1 MDEIKIIGARQH
13 NLKNISVS
21 IPRNK
26 LVVITG
32 VSGSGKS
39 SLAFDTIYAEGQRR
53 YVESLSS
60 YARQF
65 MNIQKKPDVDSIDG
79 LSPAIAIEQKGT
91 NKNPRST
98 VGTVTEIYD
107 YMRLLWARVGI
118 PYSPETGLPIEAQT
132 ISVMVDKILSIPNG
146 TKLYL
151 ISPVVRAKK
160 GTHKDLLSDIQK
172 QGFQR
177 VRVDGE
183 FYDDIDEV
191 PELNK
196 NRNHTIEVV
205 VDRIIVREEI
215 KDRIT
220 DSVETAIKLSDGI
233 MICENADTKEQ
244 IIFSEKFACPVSN
257 FTITDIEP
265 RLFSFNNPAGACE
278 DCAGL
283 GFEIQYSPALIVP
296 DETKSIKGG
305 AIAPWSRDGM
315 ITQNQHL
322 VESVCDYYEIDMDI
336 PWCNLA
342 KEKQDLILYG
352 NNGEIININWN
363 GWIVKK
369 AYEGVVANL
378 QRRWLETESD
388 WQRGEIEKYQQYI
401 PCKKCAGKR
410 LNDKALCIKIDGFD
424 IIEIT
429 KLSIEQ
435 AYKWFSELKEKLS
448 PKNKEVGTPIL
459 KEIIDRLSFLND
471 VGLNYL
477 SLERSSN
484 TLSGGESQRI
494 RLASQIGTGLTGVLY
509 VLDEPSIGLHQRDN
523 DKLLLTLKKL
533 RDKGNTVIVV
543 EHDKDIMMEADY
555 IIDIGVGA
563 GVNGGNLVACGTPQ
577 QVMQNKDSLTG
588 KYLSGELEITVP
600 KKRKIGTGKSIILQ
614 GAKHNNLKNV
624 DVKIPLGTFTCITG
638 VSGSGKSSLVLDT
651 LYPHIMKEL
660 HKSKMSVGKIKSITG
675 IENIDKVIDI
685 NQSPIGRTPR
695 SNPATYVGVFDYI
708 RSWYAEMPLAKQR
721 GYTQRRFSFNVKGG
735 RCEACWGDGVKK
747 VSMNFLADVYVECDV
762 CKGKRYNNE
771 TLDVKYKDKNIAD
784 VLDMSVEEAILF
796 FENVPAV
803 KNKLLTLRD
812 VGLDYI
818 KLGQSSTTLSGGEA
832 QRIKLSK
839 ELSKKSTGKTLYILD
854 EPTTGL
860 HFNDVKQLLKILTRL
875 VDQKNTVLVIEHNL
889 DVIKTADY
897 IIDLGLEGGDKGG
910 NIVAVGTPE
919 EIVKNEKSYTGKYL
933 KPYL

>member
-98 VGTVTEIYD
+98 VGTITEIYD

-132 ISVMVDKILSIPNG
+132 ISVMVEKILTIPTG

-160 GTHKDLLSDIQK
+160 GTHKDLFLDLQK

-183 FYDDIDEV
+183 FYNDIDEV
-191 PELNK
+191 PDLNK
-196 NRNHTIEVV
+196 NRNHTIEVI
-205 VDRIIVREEI
+205 VDRIIVRDEI

-220 DSVETAIKLSDGI
+220 DSVETALKLSDGI
-233 MICENADTKEQ
+233 MIAENADTKEQ

-296 DETKSIKGG
+296 DETKTIRRG
-305 AIAPWSRDGM
+305 AIAPWSRDDM

-322 VESVCDYYEIDMDI
+322 VESVCKYYKIDMDKA
-336 PWCNLA
+336 WCDLPQ
-342 KEKQDLILYG
+342 KQQDLILYG
-352 NNGEIININWN
+352 NGGEIINIDWN

-401 PCKKCAGKR
+401 PCKKCGGKR
-410 LNDKALCIKIDGFD
+410 LNDKALCIKIDGSD

-429 KLSIEQ
+429 KLSIKD
-435 AYKWFSELKEKLS
+435 AFVWFSGLLQKLS
-448 PKNKEVGTPIL
+448 PKNKEIGKPIL

-471 VGLNYL
+471 VGLDYL

-543 EHDKDIMMEADY
+543 EHDKDIMNEADY

-563 GVNGGNLVACGTPQ
+563 GIKGGNLVACGTPQ
-577 QVMQNKDSLTG
+577 QVMQNKESLTG
-588 KYLSGELEITVP
+588 KYLSGEMEIPVP
-600 KKRKIGTGKSIILQ
+600 KKRKIGTGQSIIIK
-614 GAKHNNLKNV
+614 GAEHNNLKNI
-624 DVKIPLGTFTCITG
+624 DVEIPLGTFTCITG

-651 LYPHIMKEL
+651 IYPHIMKEL
-660 HKSKMSVGKIKSITG
+660 YQSKLSVGKIKAISGT
-675 IENIDKVIDI
+675 ENIDKVIDI

-708 RSWYAEMPLAKQR
+708 RAWFAEMPLAKQR

-735 RCEACWGDGVKK
+735 RCEACCGDGVKK

-762 CKGKRYNNE
+762 CKGKRYNAE

-784 VLDMSVEEAILF
+784 VLDMSVDEAILF
-796 FENVPAV
+796 FENVPNV
-803 KNKLLTLRD
+803 KNKLLTLHD

-839 ELSKKSTGKTLYILD
+839 ELSKKSTGKTFYILD

-860 HFNDVKQLLKILTRL
+860 HFNDVAQLLKILTKL
-875 VDQKNTVLVIEHNL
+875 VEQKNSVLVIEHNL

-897 IIDLGLEGGDKGG
+897 IIDLGPEGGVAGG
-910 NIVAVGTPE
+910 KVIATGTPE
-919 EIVKNEKSYTGKYL
+919 EIVKNENSYTGKYL
-933 KPYL
+933 KDYL

>member
-1 MDEIKIIGARQH
+1 M
-13 NLKNISVS
+13 
-21 IPRNK
+21 
-26 LVVITG
+26 
-32 VSGSGKS
+32 
-39 SLAFDTIYAEGQRR
+39 
-53 YVESLSS
+53 
-60 YARQF
+60 
-65 MNIQKKPDVDSIDG
+65 
-79 LSPAIAIEQKGT
+79 
-91 NKNPRST
+91 
-98 VGTVTEIYD
+98 
-107 YMRLLWARVGI
+107 
-118 PYSPETGLPIEAQT
+118 
-132 ISVMVDKILSIPNG
+132 
-146 TKLYL
+146 
-151 ISPVVRAKK
+151 ISPVARAKK
-160 GTHKDLLSDIQK
+160 GTHKDLFADIQK

-183 FYDDIDEV
+183 IYDDIDEV
-191 PELNK
+191 PDLNK
-196 NRNHTIEVV
+196 NRNHTIEVI
-205 VDRIIVREEI
+205 VDRIIVRDEI

-220 DSVETAIKLSDGI
+220 DSVETALRLSDGI
-233 MICENADTKEQ
+233 MIAENADTKEQ

-257 FTITDIEP
+257 FSVTDIEP

-283 GFEIQYSPALIVP
+283 GFEIQYSPALIIP
-296 DETKSIKGG
+296 DETKTIRRG
-305 AIAPWSRDGM
+305 AIAPWSRDDM

-322 VESVCDYYEIDMDI
+322 VESVCKYYKIDMDV
-336 PWCNLA
+336 PWFKL
-342 KEKQDLILYG
+342 KQEHQDLILYG
-352 NNGEIININWN
+352 NDGEVIDINWN

-378 QRRWLETESD
+378 QRRWLETESE

-401 PCKKCAGKR
+401 PCKKCGGKR
-410 LNDKALCIKIDGFD
+410 LNDKALCIKIDGCD

-429 KLSIEQ
+429 KLSIER
-435 AYKWFSELKEKLS
+435 AYKWFNELLQKLS
-448 PKNKEVGTPIL
+448 PKNKEIAKPIL

-477 SLERSSN
+477 SLERNSN

-543 EHDKDIMMEADY
+543 EHDKDIMMEADC
-555 IIDIGVGA
+555 IVDIGVGA

-577 QVMQNKDSLTG
+577 EVMQNKNSLTG
-588 KYLSGELEITVP
+588 KYLSGELEIAVP
-600 KKRKIGTGKSIILQ
+600 KKRKVGTGKSIILQ
-614 GAKHNNLKNV
+614 GARHNNLKNI
-624 DVKIPLGTFTCITG
+624 DIKIPLGTFTCVTG

-651 LYPHIMKEL
+651 IYPHIMKEL
-660 HKSKMSVGKIKSITG
+660 YKSKISVGKIKSVKG

-708 RSWYAEMPLAKQR
+708 RAWFAEMPIAKQR

-762 CKGKRYNNE
+762 CKGKRYNAE

-784 VLDMSVEEAILF
+784 VLDMSVDEAIVF
-796 FENVPAV
+796 FENVPKI
-803 KNKLLTLRD
+803 KNKLLTLHD

-818 KLGQSSTTLSGGEA
+818 KLGQSSVTLSGGEA

-839 ELSKKSTGKTLYILD
+839 ELSKKSTGKTFYILD

-860 HFNDVKQLLKILTRL
+860 HFNDVKQLLKILTKL
-875 VDQKNTVLVIEHNL
+875 VEQKNTVLVIEHNL

-897 IIDLGLEGGDKGG
+897 IIDLGPEGGDKGG
-910 NIVAVGTPE
+910 NIIATGTPE
-919 EIVKNEKSYTGKYL
+919 EIVKQENSYTGKYL
-933 KPYL
+933 KDYL